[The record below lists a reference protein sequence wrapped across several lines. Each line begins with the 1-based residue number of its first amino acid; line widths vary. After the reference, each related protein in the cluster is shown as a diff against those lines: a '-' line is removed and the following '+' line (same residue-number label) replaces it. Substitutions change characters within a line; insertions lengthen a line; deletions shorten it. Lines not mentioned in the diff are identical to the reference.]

1 MAQKPKCGAFFECE
15 NQEKHPE
22 AFFVYHCGNCLAC
35 INLKN
40 PSSLSRQAAE
50 NPEALLNNLK
60 FSLDSTVGD
69 NYINNIRRCTQACP
83 CYGKSGSILC
93 TIKNPCGFI
102 Y

>member
-22 AFFVYHCGNCLAC
+22 AFFVYHCGNCMAC
-35 INLKN
+35 IDLKN
-40 PSSLSRQAAE
+40 PKSLSRQAAE
-50 NPEALLNNLK
+50 NPEDLYNKLT
-60 FSLDSTVGD
+60 FSLDSIVSD
-69 NYINNIRRCTQACP
+69 NKRRLCNSAKP

-93 TIKNPCGFI
+93 TIKNPCGFP